1 MSLHHPSAKHTQH
14 TKTTHHQPPASPKSF
29 LHGGAWRDPRATFQE
44 AEPTIDAL
52 LDPSRPEA
60 YLGPRPSARV
70 AGFASLNYRLSAHPA
85 FAQAPGHTPS
95 WGRRAARHP
104 DHLRDV
110 LAGLRFLQA
119 RFGFGEDYVFW
130 GHSAG
135 GFLNYQVLLGRTACI
150 FGSGFGGGGD
160 GENDKEEEED
170 TFADVAL
177 PVAVVGFE
185 GIYDLAGLD
194 ARVRG
199 AYAGFMEAAFGPNDV
214 FSFPL
219 SLLAG
224 TGGGGGSSNNSGG
237 ACTTR
242 RAWDLASPATNPVG
256 DFKRDWFDVGG
267 KTKNKKLAVLA
278 QSPDDELVDM
288 AECDAMAQ
296 RLLADGVP
304 ADRVLVFRDLAGGHF
319 EVLRDGSFARVLK
332 ATLEALAKL

>member
-1 MSLHHPSAKHTQH
+1 M
-14 TKTTHHQPPASPKSF
+14 
-29 LHGGAWRDPRATFQE
+29 
-44 AEPTIDAL
+44 
-52 LDPSRPEA
+52 
-60 YLGPRPSARV
+60 
-70 AGFASLNYRLSAHPA
+70 
-85 FAQAPGHTPS
+85 
-95 WGRRAARHP
+95 
-104 DHLRDV
+104 
-110 LAGLRFLQA
+110 
-119 RFGFGEDYVFW
+119 FW

-150 FGSGFGGGGD
+150 FGSGFG
-160 GENDKEEEED
+160 ENDKEEEEEEED
-170 TFADVAL
+170 TYADVAL

-185 GIYDLAGLD
+185 GIYDLAGLN

-199 AYAGFMEAAFGPNDV
+199 AYAGFMEAAFGPNNV
-214 FSFPL
+214 LSFPL

-224 TGGGGGSSNNSGG
+224 TGSSSNSSGG
-237 ACTTR
+237 ACTTA
-242 RAWDLASPATNPVG
+242 RAWDWASPATNPVG